1 MNLEGVFGV
10 DMNLVFLFLNNYTM
24 TAYQV
29 QPPASSLQHLTSN
42 HHMIEILISFS
53 IATFALALS
62 PGPDNIYV
70 LTQSLTNG
78 TKSGIATT
86 AGLISGCIVH
96 TTLLAFGVSAIITA
110 SEEIF
115 YGIKILGAC
124 YLLYLAYKIFKSDA
138 TISLYDV
145 APRKSYFQLFK
156 IGVVMNLLN
165 PKVMIFFLAFFPGFI
180 WNIEGNP
187 IVQFYVLGLVF
198 MIVSFIT
205 FSGIALLA
213 GRISKFML
221 KEKNVGVFLK
231 WLQIVVFVGIAVFV
245 LLP

>member
-1 MNLEGVFGV
+1 
-10 DMNLVFLFLNNYTM
+10 
-24 TAYQV
+24 
-29 QPPASSLQHLTSN
+29 
-42 HHMIEILISFS
+42 MIETLISFS
-53 IATFALALS
+53 IATLALAIS

-96 TTLLAFGVSAIITA
+96 TTLLAFGISAIITA

-115 YGIKILGAC
+115 YGIKVLGAC
-124 YLLYLAYKIFKSDA
+124 YLLYLAYKIFRSDSN
-138 TISLYDV
+138 ISLADN

-156 IGVVMNLLN
+156 IGMVMNLLN
-165 PKVMIFFLAFFPGFI
+165 PKVMIFFLAFYPGFL
-180 WNIEGNP
+180 WNSEGNT
-187 IVQFYVLGLVF
+187 IVQFYVLGLIF
-198 MIVSFIT
+198 MLVSFLT

-213 GRISKFML
+213 GRISIFVL
-221 KEKNVGVFLK
+221 KGKRTSVFLK
-231 WLQIVVFVGIAVFV
+231 WLQIIVFVGIAGFV